1 MSSSKPNA
9 IERTTAEDVAQV
21 ADSKIKNISH
31 VNDDLELYQLT
42 MSYIGKIVAEDIK
55 LRYFDRIPADIAPY
69 IKPFMKQPA
78 AEDSVAR
85 AVQES
90 FIKDHHQMFGEPEK
104 DDNREIKVVNVDF
117 SLGYGGMLVLS
128 RTNPRLLK
136 GHRYGLIGGNGA
148 GKTTLL
154 RAIADCKLEGLPT
167 QDVLRSCYVEH
178 GEGEDE
184 DISILEYISTDI
196 YNFEPNK
203 KLAYFRGGLR
213 DFVKVRPDINNYY
226 TLSAFTNIQVHFPPP
241 GILTGVRSPTRAIIR
256 MADVSHTYP
265 NTSKPALIGVS
276 CQLSLSSRVAIIGP
290 NGAGKST
297 LVKLLN
303 GEVVPTAGT
312 VEHHP
317 NLRIGCIKQH
327 ALEHLQLQLN
337 KTANQY
343 LQWRYAYGGDR
354 EVHYKRTRILSD
366 ADQVQM
372 DKLVNIGDGK
382 GPRQIETLVGRQR
395 HLRGFKYEVKWRGWL
410 PINNTMVTRDNLLRF
425 GFEKLVQAFDDYER
439 SRQGLE
445 YRDLSRSAIS
455 KHFKEMGMDPEI
467 AEHYPISSLSGGQ
480 MVKVILSATLWPKPH
495 ILVLDE
501 PTNSLD
507 RDSLGAVAGTI
518 RDWKGGVVMI
528 SHRQV
533 FVAAVASEHW
543 LVKDGR
549 VMDRRHATPEL
560 RRFDV
565 RNSQRGA
572 AAKAGNPVP
581 SLVDKE
587 NKDNAGREG
596 EMKFITLKKK
606 MTKMDLERAR
616 ST

>member
-1 MSSSKPNA
+1 MEFGFSPLTEGHQGQKLGSLSGGNRMKLILARGVLEKPHLLLLDEPTNHLDA
-9 IERTTAEDVAQV
+9 A
-21 ADSKIKNISH
+21 NISW
-31 VNDDLELYQLT
+31 LEEYLKSHTDITSL
-42 MSYIGKIVAEDIK
+42 IVS
-55 LRYFDRIPADIAPY
+55 P
-69 IKPFMKQPA
+69 
-78 AEDSVAR
+78 
-85 AVQES
+85 
-90 FIKDHHQMFGEPEK
+90 
-104 DDNREIKVVNVDF
+104 
-117 SLGYGGMLVLS
+117 
-128 RTNPRLLK
+128 
-136 GHRYGLIGGNGA
+136 
-148 GKTTLL
+148 
-154 RAIADCKLEGLPT
+154 
-167 QDVLRSCYVEH
+167 
-178 GEGEDE
+178 
-184 DISILEYISTDI
+184 TDI

-395 HLRGFKYEVKWRGWL
+395 HLRGFKYEV
-410 PINNTMVTRDNLLRF
+410 
-425 GFEKLVQAFDDYER
+425 Y
-439 SRQGLE
+439 
-445 YRDLSRSAIS
+445 
-455 KHFKEMGMDPEI
+455 
-467 AEHYPISSLSGGQ
+467 
-480 MVKVILSATLWPKPH
+480 
-495 ILVLDE
+495 VL
-501 PTNSLD
+501 
-507 RDSLGAVAGTI
+507 
-518 RDWKGGVVMI
+518 
-528 SHRQV
+528 
-533 FVAAVASEHW
+533 
-543 LVKDGR
+543 
-549 VMDRRHATPEL
+549 
-560 RRFDV
+560 
-565 RNSQRGA
+565 
-572 AAKAGNPVP
+572 
-581 SLVDKE
+581 
-587 NKDNAGREG
+587 
-596 EMKFITLKKK
+596 
-606 MTKMDLERAR
+606 RAR
-616 ST
+616 PVCVRVVE